1 MRFPSVARK
10 KAGTALLFLAAWA
23 VLDVILNVRY
33 PGKERRFWYLLPSID
48 VFVVFAA
55 FALIARRGRRV
66 PVWVHGL
73 LTGALLF
80 VRFLRIGDGV
90 STRFL
95 ARPFNLYVDLSLLPE
110 LPRLMRETVP
120 VPALV
125 LGVVGWVL
133 GFVALAFLGFFAL
146 RLAEQSLRDP
156 ANVRLAGGVAVVLLV
171 LSFALPK
178 KPLAPHEKPDERF
191 TGAFASSGVGRIATE
206 VVAAVHARSAR
217 ERQGRALASVRD
229 RLRTTPANLAKL
241 GGANV
246 FLFIVESYGQCVFED
261 ATLEPRL
268 RPSISAFQAE
278 LAADGYAIAT
288 GLLDSS
294 TFGGSSWLA
303 HATLN
308 TGVRT
313 ENQLEYDLVV
323 YQRPVT
329 LAQLFRAA
337 GYRTVLVQPATKR
350 VTVEHD
356 YLGFDRKYVAA
367 SFDYQGPALGWGKMA
382 DQFVIDFVHRRE
394 LAGPPRERPLFV
406 EFALVSS
413 HATWTHQAS
422 VVADWSSIGNGAI
435 LNTLPVHEHDT
446 TWSHLDGAA
455 DAYAEAVAY
464 DLEVLRRYLH
474 DQVKDDSLIIILGDH
489 QPPGGVTGASTGHG
503 VPVHVL
509 SRRRSLVDPFIA
521 RGYTPGM
528 NPATSRPR
536 PGMETFLFSFLR
548 DFSQDLRQTSALP
561 PRRALHAP

>member
-1 MRFPSVARK
+1 M
-10 KAGTALLFLAAWA
+10 
-23 VLDVILNVRY
+23 
-33 PGKERRFWYLLPSID
+33 
-48 VFVVFAA
+48 
-55 FALIARRGRRV
+55 
-66 PVWVHGL
+66 PVWVHGV
-73 LTGALLF
+73 LTAGLLF

-125 LGVVGWVL
+125 LGVVGFGL
-133 GFVALAFLGFFAL
+133 GLVALAVLAFFAL
-146 RLAEQSLRDP
+146 RLAEQSLREP
-156 ANVRLAGGVAVVLLV
+156 ANVRLAGGVALVLLV

-178 KPLAPHEKPDERF
+178 KRLAPHEKPDERF

-206 VVAAVHARSAR
+206 ALAAVQARSAR
-217 ERQGRALASVRD
+217 ERQGQALAGVRE
-229 RLRTTPANLAKL
+229 RLRTTPANLTKL

-261 ATLEPRL
+261 ETLKARL
-268 RPSISAFQAE
+268 GPSISAVESE
-278 LAADGYAIAT
+278 LGADGYTIAS
-288 GLLDSS
+288 GLLDSP

-329 LAQLFRAA
+329 LAQLFHGA

-350 VTVEHD
+350 VTMEHD
-356 YLGFDRKYVAA
+356 YLAFDRKYVAA
-367 SFDYQGPALGWGKMA
+367 SFEYRGPALGWGAMA

-394 LAGPPRERPLFV
+394 VAGPPRDRPLFI
-406 EFALVSS
+406 EFALISS
-413 HATWTHQAS
+413 HATWTRQAS
-422 VVADWSSIGNGAI
+422 VVADWASIGDGAI
-435 LNTLPVHEHDT
+435 LNTLPIHEHDT

-464 DLEVLRRYLH
+464 DLEVLRRYLR

-489 QPPGGVTGASTGHG
+489 QPPGGVTGGSTGHG

-509 SRRRSLVDPFIA
+509 SRRRSLVDPFVA
-521 RGYTPGM
+521 RGYTLGM
-528 NPATSRPR
+528 NPAASTPR

-561 PRRALHAP
+561 PRQGPHAP